1 MYIGG
6 KVVRL
11 TVDDLALISCEGNK
25 NMDIPL
31 VKHFN
36 YNTGTS
42 GNPVCRTE
50 DNVKSLG
57 RMHKSGL
64 CANVLL
70 LTNCFF
76 LRLLLLFLS
85 RTAWRFH
92 VHPNINKNCQI
103 HTQLKHCYIGK
114 LNLH

>member
-1 MYIGG
+1 M
-6 KVVRL
+6 RL

-57 RMHKSGL
+57 GMHKSGL